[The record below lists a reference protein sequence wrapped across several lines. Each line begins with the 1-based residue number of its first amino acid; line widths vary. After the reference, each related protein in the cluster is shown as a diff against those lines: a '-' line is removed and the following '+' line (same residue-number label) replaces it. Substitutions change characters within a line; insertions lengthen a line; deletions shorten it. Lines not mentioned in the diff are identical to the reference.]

1 MKTTLQLLTATC
13 VAVTLTACGGGG
25 SGSGSET
32 PASSGATA
40 QAPATVSGA
49 AVQASSDTT
58 LTLNWQAV
66 AGASYYEVWRNNTNP
81 QDPAAFQLVSRPN
94 GNTYQDSNLVPGTD
108 YAYRLHACAS
118 TGCSKPS
125 ELAGKTKAKV
135 VTVATPT
142 VPRATKIETTQVSLE
157 WTAADGASSYKLE
170 RNGQLI
176 ANGADIRQVTYLDS
190 GLTAATKYSYRLQAC
205 NGSTCSDWST
215 ALSVQTLADVVTPPK
230 PPVSPPAIPAAP
242 KVAVTNS
249 SSLMVSWTAI
259 SGANRYVLKR
269 NGVQVGGDALS
280 ALSFPDTGLQPGTA
294 YSYQLQACA
303 DTLCSDSSPA
313 STASTRARYKITL
326 TTSGFDNSSGSEL
339 KLDVDG
345 YADNG
350 WVVGTETISGN
361 GSKISFIPVLNGE
374 KYGATISA
382 QPASGQSCSA
392 SPTGRTSIANND
404 VTISINC
411 LTPAVLSF
419 AEASKSVVSGVA
431 GTAIQAAT
439 AKTLSGS
446 TLNTFAIRY
455 SSSNPAVATVD
466 AVSGNISAL
475 NAGTTTITA
484 GLPADLYT
492 ATSASYT
499 LTVTPVVA
507 KTRLATME
515 LAQVL
520 AQRPGSKY
528 QTLIPNRDLLVRAY
542 LYARSADA
550 VTPATN
556 VKIGG
561 EQFAMT
567 CPAKL
572 PADDSSNAISYTL
585 NQHCY
590 TTISGR
596 LIKSGAAMDIVTSD
610 GQSLSA
616 NLVVNDANTIRIT
629 MVPLIINGQTAQIPT
644 AEVLTSVVKRL
655 MPFANVVVTIHAPWA
670 PAGTFDDSLSGK
682 DQMGQVLSLVNNLR
696 VSEKSSDHYY
706 GMVPWVKWSGTTGIG
721 YVPGLAAIGRD
732 LRSSADAT
740 DETMMHEVGHN
751 LSLSHAPCGGPGNP
765 DPYFSTNPLPWPN
778 SDKAQLSEVPIYN
791 QGSSLLLSPGVLGS
805 RSPDLMSYCGGKLW
819 FSEYSFNKMSG
830 HIRGKANYKAV
841 AANQVA
847 ANQVAAN
854 PAAVQN
860 MMLISGD
867 LSGGKFDLSPV
878 QFLGSGYTANA
889 EEGDYQLKIVSND
902 GKTTLHRF
910 TPLQLDH
917 AGSMHVSVV
926 LPAIAG
932 IVSIDVLKQ
941 GQLLPKAGMLNTAAA
956 TPKATTALKLSA
968 DAAPVTA
975 QALTTDLTASSLRVR
990 WNHLQQPWL
999 SVIHIAANG
1008 KRTALTLS
1016 ATGGDQR
1023 LSLQQLPAGGSLQI
1037 SLSDGLNTSV
1047 STLKR

>member
-1 MKTTLQLLTATC
+1 MMKATLQLLTATC

-25 SGSGSET
+25 GSTSET

-40 QAPATVSGA
+40 QVPATVGGA

-66 AGASYYEVWRNNTNP
+66 AGASYYEIWRNNTNP
-81 QDPAAFQLVSRPN
+81 QDQAAFQLVSRPN
-94 GNTYQDSNLVPGTD
+94 SNSYQDSNLAPGTD
-108 YAYRLHACAS
+108 YMYRLHACAS
-118 TGCSKPS
+118 TGCSKHV
-125 ELAGKTKAKV
+125 ELAGKTKPKA
-135 VTVATPT
+135 VTIATPG
-142 VPRATKIETTQVSLE
+142 VPRAAKIESNQISLE
-157 WTAADGASSYKLE
+157 WTAVDGASSYKLE
-170 RNGQLI
+170 RNAQLI

-190 GLTAATKYSYRLQAC
+190 GLAAATKYSYRLQAC
-205 NGSTCSDWST
+205 NGNTCSDWST
-215 ALSVQTLADVVTPPK
+215 ALSVQTLAEVVTPPK
-230 PPVSPPAIPAAP
+230 PPVAPAIPAAP
-242 KVAVTNS
+242 SVAVTNS
-249 SSLMVSWTAI
+249 SSLTVSWTAI

-280 ALSFPDTGLQPGTA
+280 ALSFADAGLEPGTA
-294 YSYQLQACA
+294 YSYQLQACI
-303 DTLCSDSSPA
+303 DSLCSDNSPA

-326 TTSGFDNSSGSEL
+326 TTSGFDNSTGNNLSL
-339 KLDVDG
+339 VVDG

-350 WVVGTETISGN
+350 WVRGTETISAN
-361 GSKISFIPVLNGE
+361 GSKTSFIPVLNGE

-392 SPTGRTSIANND
+392 TPTGRTSIANSD
-404 VTISINC
+404 VTISISC
-411 LTPAVLSF
+411 VTPAVLSF
-419 AEASKSVVSGVA
+419 AEASKSVVSGVT
-431 GTAIQAAT
+431 GTAIQLAT
-439 AKTLSGS
+439 AKTLSGAA
-446 TLNTFAIRY
+446 LNSFAIRY
-455 SSSNPAVATVD
+455 NSSNPAVATVD
-466 AVSGNISAL
+466 ATTGNVSAL
-475 NAGTTTITA
+475 NAGTTVITA
-484 GLPADLYT
+484 SLPADLYT

-499 LTVTPVVA
+499 LTVTPAVA
-507 KTRLATME
+507 KTRLASME

-528 QTLIPNRDLLVRAY
+528 QTLVPDRDLLVRAY

-550 VTPATN
+550 ATPATN

-590 TTISGR
+590 TTIPGR

-616 NLVVNDANTIRIT
+616 NLVVNDANTVRIT
-629 MVPLIINGQTAQIPT
+629 LVPLIINGQTAQIPT

-655 MPFANVVVTIHAPWA
+655 MPFANVVVTVHAPWA

-732 LRSSADAT
+732 LRSGADAT

-751 LSLSHAPCGGPGNP
+751 LSLSHAPCGGPAGP
-765 DPYFSTNPLPWPN
+765 DPYFSTDPLPWPN
-778 SDKAQLSEVPIYN
+778 SDKAQLSEVPLYN
-791 QGSSLLLSPGVLGS
+791 QGAGILSSPGVLGS

-819 FSEYSFNKMSG
+819 FSEYSFNKISG
-830 HIRGKANYKAV
+830 YIRTRANYKAA
-841 AANQVA
+841 AANQA
-847 ANQVAAN
+847 AAN
-854 PAAVQN
+854 PAALQN
-860 MMLISGD
+860 MMMISGE
-867 LSGGKFDLSPV
+867 LNGGTFIPSPV

-956 TPKATTALKLSA
+956 PAKATTALKLSA

-999 SVIHIAANG
+999 SVIHIATNG

-1023 LSLQQLPAGGSLQI
+1023 LSLQQLPAGGSIQI
-1037 SLSDGLNTSV
+1037 SLSDGLNSSV
-1047 STLKR
+1047 SVLKR

>member
-1 MKTTLQLLTATC
+1 MKPTLQLLTTAC
-13 VAVTLTACGGGG
+13 LALTLSACGGGG
-25 SGSGSET
+25 GATSDT

-49 AVQASSDTT
+49 TVQASSDTT
-58 LTLNWQAV
+58 ITLNWQAV
-66 AGASYYEVWRNNTNP
+66 AGASYYEVWRNNINP

-94 GNTYQDSNLVPGTD
+94 SNSYQDSNLVPGTD

-125 ELAGKTKAKV
+125 ELTGKTKAKG
-135 VTVATPT
+135 VTVATPA
-142 VPRATKIETTQVSLE
+142 VPRATKIETTQISLE
-157 WTAADGASSYKLE
+157 WTAVDGASSYKLE

-190 GLTAATKYSYRLQAC
+190 GLTAASNYSYRLQAC
-205 NGSTCSDWST
+205 NTNTCSDWST
-215 ALSVQTLADVVTPPK
+215 ALSVQTLAEVVTPPK
-230 PPVSPPAIPAAP
+230 PPVAPAVPTAP
-242 KVAVTNS
+242 SVVVNNS
-249 SSLMVSWTAI
+249 SSLTVSWSAV

-269 NGVQVGGDALS
+269 NGVQVGGDKLS
-280 ALSFPDTGLQPGTA
+280 ALSFPDAGLIPGTA

-303 DTLCSDSSPA
+303 DSLCSDNSPA
-313 STASTRARYKITL
+313 TTASTRASYKITL
-326 TTSGFDNSSGSEL
+326 STSGFDNSSGSNL
-339 KLDVDG
+339 SLVVDG
-345 YADNG
+345 YDDTG
-350 WVVGTETISGN
+350 WVRGAETISGN
-361 GSKISFIPVLNGE
+361 GSGTSFIPVLNGE

-392 SPTGRTSIANND
+392 SPTGRTSIANSD

-411 LTPAVLSF
+411 LTPAVLNF

-475 NAGTTTITA
+475 NTGTTTITA

-590 TTISGR
+590 TTIPGR

-655 MPFANVVVTIHAPWA
+655 MPFANVVVTVHAPWA

-682 DQMGQVLSLVNNLR
+682 DQMGQVLSLLDKLR

-706 GMVPWVKWSGTTGIG
+706 GMVPWMKWSGTTGIG
-721 YVPGLAAIGRD
+721 YVSYLTAIGRD
-732 LRSSADAT
+732 LRSGADAT
-740 DETMMHEVGHN
+740 DETMIHEVGHN
-751 LSLSHAPCGGPGNP
+751 LSLSHAPCGGPSGP
-765 DPYFSTNPLPWPN
+765 DPYFSTDPLPWPN
-778 SDKAQLSEVPIYN
+778 SDKAQLSEVPLYN
-791 QGSSLLLSPGVLGS
+791 QGAGILSSPGVLGS

-830 HIRGKANYKAV
+830 HIRGKADYKAV
-841 AANQVA
+841 AGNQVA
-847 ANQVAAN
+847 ANQIAAN
-854 PAAVQN
+854 PAAAQN
-860 MMLISGD
+860 MMMISGD
-867 LSGGKFDLSPV
+867 LNGGTFNPSPV
-878 QFLGSGYTANA
+878 QFLGSGYTANT
-889 EEGDYQLKIVSND
+889 EGGEYQLKIVSSD
-902 GKTTLHRF
+902 GKTTLRRF

-926 LPAIAG
+926 LPSIAG

-941 GQLLPKAGMLNTAAA
+941 GQLLPKAGVLNAAA
-956 TPKATTALKLSA
+956 AQPKAATGLKLSA

-975 QALTTDLTASSLRVR
+975 QALTTNLTASSLRIR

-1008 KRTALTLS
+1008 KRTALALS
-1016 ATGGDQR
+1016 VTDGDQR

-1037 SLSDGLNTSV
+1037 SLSDGLNSSV
-1047 STLKR
+1047 ITLKR